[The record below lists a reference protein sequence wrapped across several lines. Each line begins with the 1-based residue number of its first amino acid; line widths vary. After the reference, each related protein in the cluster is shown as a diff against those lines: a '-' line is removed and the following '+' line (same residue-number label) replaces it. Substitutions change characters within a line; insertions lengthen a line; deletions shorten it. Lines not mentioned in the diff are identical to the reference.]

1 MQDQS
6 HLDRKYFIDKYV
18 YNCPFCNRNHVSYK
32 IASYFSF
39 NWSKE
44 VQCWGYL
51 VKCESC
57 AQQSM
62 HLAHE
67 DIADD
72 FRFYDDI
79 DIDAS
84 IFYSVPTSFFVID
97 NRIPRVIRELIT
109 EAEGCVRMNYL
120 TGASACARKAIY
132 ELTVKEE
139 AAGDHYEDKI
149 KSLKEKYPGIDP
161 NLFDI
166 LAAIQGMTSDNVHE
180 QSWPK
185 WDSAHLT
192 LIIETL
198 KDVLRE
204 VYVLPRIKE
213 GKSQRIQQLQQAV
226 KTKGQSRQP
235 GTPPAQNGG
244 EA

>member
-6 HLDRKYFIDKYV
+6 HLDRKYFIDKHV
-18 YNCPFCNRNHVSYK
+18 YNCPFCNRNHVKYK
-32 IASYFSF
+32 ICDLFSF
-39 NWSKE
+39 HWSKE
-44 VQCWGYL
+44 AMCYGIIVRCSSCGY
-51 VKCESC
+51 
-57 AQQSM
+57 QSM
-62 HLAHE
+62 HLAHQ
-67 DIADD
+67 DIVSGGW
-72 FRFYDDI
+72 FGDI
-79 DIDAS
+79 DIDAA

-97 NRIPRVIRELIT
+97 NRIPKVIRELIT

-132 ELTVKEE
+132 ELTAIENAEGK
-139 AAGDHYEDKI
+139 HYEDRI
-149 KSLKEKYPGIDP
+149 KSLKGKYPGIDP

-198 KDVLRE
+198 KEVLYE
-204 VYVLPRIKE
+204 VYVLPKIKE

-226 KTKGQSRQP
+226 KSKGQSRQAD
-235 GTPPAQNGG
+235 TAPAQKGG